1 MHCSLLGCVSIQQ
14 ACSSRRRLGRP
25 PLHAADRS
33 LSFVTDGSRHSRG
46 MTLGDI
52 RTTPIQF
59 IDVSVAPLV
68 LLQPHSLHH
77 LRPFRIS
84 SDKPPLPFLHLT
96 SLRQPATMPSGR
108 QFKVIGLVTLLVVL
122 ALYYV
127 TNGEQLTHESEFYKK
142 TVKAMEHKK
151 TAAEKQAT
159 YVKEKETQERI
170 ERLQKEHDAATATL
184 ATSESTEAAAP
195 VPRPQKQKPIVGDA
209 PTSGEKSVAGRKKMQ
224 DGKIVDKK
232 PATDNDDGVAKV
244 GNVASKTSSASK
256 GDSEETESEEDHEVE
271 TELNDILKKGPI
283 IVFSK
288 SYCPFSK
295 KAKVSRKRSIQND
308 WEPSTNTSSQ
318 HILLDLY
325 TISPK
330 PYIVEL
336 DQHKLGSGLQDAL
349 LKSTGRRTVPNVL
362 INGKSIGGGDDVQA
376 LHDNDKVIDTI
387 KAMGGKRIVSVEKNQ
402 DAESGGH
409 RETRAEVKFKA

>member
-1 MHCSLLGCVSIQQ
+1 
-14 ACSSRRRLGRP
+14 
-25 PLHAADRS
+25 
-33 LSFVTDGSRHSRG
+33 

-295 KAKVSRKRSIQND
+295 KAK
-308 WEPSTNTSSQ
+308 